1 MTIRIRYR
9 RRVLLAAVWA
19 VLAAGTGA
27 AAPEFPAETDLD
39 VSLVTPVDE
48 RTTTASPE
56 LAFKLT
62 RELKKDGVLLAPKNA
77 VVTGRV
83 TRVQKQASFVRGV
96 KRNYYVVGLQIVS
109 INTGEASVPVSAELE
124 TVGPTAMNDYFV
136 PLSHGPDKWGE
147 FEQYRAQFTIPPDPQ
162 PGESFLGVVR
172 ESLRVPKGLRMVFRT
187 VGP

>member
-1 MTIRIRYR
+1 MLMAAFFA
-9 RRVLLAAVWA
+9 VSAAV
-19 VLAAGTGA
+19 TGA
-27 AAPEFPAETDLD
+27 AAPEFPTNTDLD
-39 VSLVTPVDE
+39 VSLVTPMDE
-48 RTTTASPE
+48 RTTAATPE
-56 LAFKLT
+56 LTFKLT

-83 TRVQKQASFVRGV
+83 TRVQKQSSFVRGV
-96 KRNYYVVGLQIVS
+96 KRTYYVVGVQVVS
-109 INTGEASVPVSAELE
+109 INTGEAPVPVIAELE

-147 FEQYRAQFTIPPDPQ
+147 FEQYRAQFTIPTDPQ

-187 VGP
+187 AASQ